1 MCRCQDVTHWVLMAP
16 GVPCSWAQVNPG
28 EEALPLHVTESPGR
42 GRFLMW
48 GNTGTCVSGVAEK
61 GL

>member
-1 MCRCQDVTHWVLMAP
+1 MFRCQDVTHWVLMAS

-42 GRFLMW
+42 GMFLM
-48 GNTGTCVSGVAEK
+48 
-61 GL
+61 

>member
-1 MCRCQDVTHWVLMAP
+1 MLRCQDMAP
-16 GVPCSWAQVNPG
+16 GVPCSWAQVSPG

-48 GNTGTCVSGVAEK
+48 GNTGTYVSRVAEK

>member
-1 MCRCQDVTHWVLMAP
+1 MLRCQDVAHWVLMAP
-16 GVPCSWAQVNPG
+16 KVPCSWAQVIPG
-28 EEALPLHVTESPGR
+28 EEVLPLHVTESPGR

-48 GNTGTCVSGVAEK
+48 GNTGSYVSRVAEK